1 MRWLGIAVA
10 LIGMA
15 AASAEAQPK
24 APPAAQPKAPP
35 AAQPKAPPAAQPKEE
50 PSADEEGYGGT
61 GWLDRVSKGTEEIEQ
76 CRPRTGADDKELK
89 RRKSD
94 HYDRGVVLYEQGDYQ
109 GAIREFVTAYCDSP
123 ESSMFYNIGQA
134 YERMLDY
141 EKAVAYLERFI
152 LESPPEAPN
161 RKRAEIRV
169 DVLRRTPARI
179 LVATSP
185 KGADVTLSSETGV
198 SARARANSDV
208 PIEVRKGTYTL
219 RVVAPGHEPLEQ
231 KIVAEIGRPY
241 SYYFQLEPKKSLLR
255 VVASPSDARIFLGD
269 RLVGIGSY
277 AERVP
282 VGRYELLVEAEDR
295 PSEKRE
301 VEVSAGRPSDVTI
314 PLQQPPRS
322 GRRELILASG
332 LILGF
337 SAGGTV
343 GALFDQEPAVSF
355 LVGVGGLGIG
365 FGGAYLGVPD
375 DIPVGTSSYLI
386 GSTLIGAGE
395 GAAIASLFVC
405 NEKPVTDSEGEHLRL
420 DCDEG
425 AKAIN
430 GAALAGAAAGGGFAA
445 LTASRFDLSAGDA
458 ALINSGAL
466 WGTASGVLFWASFDR
481 EAKVFGPMILAGLNL
496 GAVVGATLA
505 ARSEPSRGRMS
516 LIDLSGLAGTVGG
529 FALGQAFDSPDER
542 LAHFALV
549 GMATGLIT
557 GTWLTRNT
565 DEPKTALRP
574 AVATTPSGDGI
585 AFTLAGPLPE

>member
-1 MRWLGIAVA
+1 MRSVRFAIALVGTAALGAGA
-10 LIGMA
+10 R
-15 AASAEAQPK
+15 AQPK
-24 APPAAQPKAPP
+24 APAPP
-35 AAQPKAPPAAQPKEE
+35 SAPATSADPDKAAPEA
-50 PSADEEGYGGT
+50 ADEEGYGGT
-61 GWLDRVSKGTEEIEQ
+61 GWMDRVSKGTEEIER
-76 CRPRTGADDKELK
+76 CRPRTGVDDKELK
-89 RRKSD
+89 RRKAD

-169 DVLRRTPARI
+169 DVLRRTAARI
-179 LVATSP
+179 LVASSP
-185 KGADVTLSSETGV
+185 KGAEVTLSSETGV
-198 SARARANSDV
+198 SARGRANSNV
-208 PIEVRKGTYTL
+208 PIEVRKGTYTIRL
-219 RVVAPGHEPLEQ
+219 EAPGFEPIEQ

-241 SYYFQLEPKKSLLR
+241 SYYFQLEPKKGLLR

-277 AERVP
+277 SERVP
-282 VGRYELLVEAEDR
+282 VGSYKVAVEAEDR
-295 PSEKRE
+295 PTERRA
-301 VEVSAGRPSDVTI
+301 VEVNAGRTSDLTVS
-314 PLQQPPRS
+314 LRQPPKS
-322 GRRELILASG
+322 GRWELILASG
-332 LILGF
+332 LLLGTA
-337 SAGGTV
+337 AGGTV

-375 DIPVGTSSYLI
+375 DVPVGTSSYII

-395 GAAIASLFVC
+395 GAAIASLFAC
-405 NEKPVTDSEGEHLRL
+405 GEKTVTDSEGEHLRI
-420 DCDEG
+420 DCDRG
-425 AKAIN
+425 AEEIN
-430 GAALAGAAAGGGFAA
+430 GATLAGAAAAGGFAA

-458 ALINSGAL
+458 ALINSAGL
-466 WGTASGVLFWASFDR
+466 WGTASGVLFWASLDR
-481 EAKVFGPMILAGLNL
+481 EPSVFGPMILAGLNL
-496 GAVVGATLA
+496 GVVVGATLS
-505 ARSEPSRGRMS
+505 ARAEPSRGRMS

-565 DEPKTALRP
+565 DEPKTVFRP
-574 AVATTPSGDGI
+574 TVATTGTGG
-585 AFTLAGPLPE
+585 ALFGLAGEL

>member
-1 MRWLGIAVA
+1 VRWLGTAIALVVTA
-10 LIGMA
+10 S
-15 AASAEAQPK
+15 AASARAQP
-24 APPAAQPKAPP
+24 APKGGAAPAREEEADPP
-35 AAQPKAPPAAQPKEE
+35 D
-50 PSADEEGYGGT
+50 ADGYGGT

-76 CRPRTGADDKELK
+76 CRPRSGTDDKELK

-152 LESPPEAPN
+152 LESAPEAPN

-185 KGADVTLSSETGV
+185 KGAEVTLSSETGV

-208 PIEVRKGTYTL
+208 PIEVRKGTYTI
-219 RVVAPGHEPLEQ
+219 RVESPGHEPHEQ

-269 RLVGIGSY
+269 RMVGIGSY

-282 VGRYELLVEAEDR
+282 VGKYKLLVEAEDR
-295 PSEKRE
+295 PSERRE
-301 VEVSAGRPSDVTI
+301 IEVAVGRTSDVTVG
-314 PLQQPPRS
+314 LKQKPRS
-322 GRRELILASG
+322 GRWELILASG
-332 LILGF
+332 LLLG
-337 SAGGTV
+337 SAAGGTV

-355 LVGVGGLGIG
+355 LVGVGGLGSG

-386 GSTLIGAGE
+386 GSTLIGFAE

-405 NEKPVTDSEGEHLRL
+405 DEKTVTEIDEDGNEKTRASL
-420 DCDEG
+420 DCDKGVEE
-425 AKAIN
+425 IN
-430 GAALAGAAAGGGFAA
+430 GASLAGAAAGGAFAA
-445 LTASRFDLSAGDA
+445 LTTSRFDLSAGDA
-458 ALINSGAL
+458 ALINSAGM

-481 EAKVFGPMILAGLNL
+481 EPSVFGPMILAGLNL
-496 GAVVGATLA
+496 GVVVGATLSV
-505 ARSEPSRGRMS
+505 RSEPSRGRMS

-529 FALGQAFDSPDER
+529 FALGQAFDSSDER

-549 GMATGLIT
+549 GMATGLIS

-565 DEPKTALRP
+565 DEPKTTLRP

-585 AFTLAGPLPE
+585 AFTLSGALPE

>member
-1 MRWLGIAVA
+1 VRWIGFAIALV
-10 LIGMA
+10 
-15 AASAEAQPK
+15 AASAASARAQPTPATPAK
-24 APPAAQPKAPP
+24 NEAPEKNDAAPD
-35 AAQPKAPPAAQPKEE
+35 
-50 PSADEEGYGGT
+50 DESYGGT
-61 GWLDRVSKGTEEIEQ
+61 GWMDRVSKGTEEIER
-76 CRPRTGADDKELK
+76 CRPRPGVDDKELK
-89 RRKSD
+89 RRKAD

-152 LESPPEAPN
+152 LESAPDAPN

-169 DVLRRTPARI
+169 DVLRRTAARI
-179 LVATSP
+179 LVASSP
-185 KGADVTLSSETGV
+185 KGAEVTLSSDTGV
-198 SARARANSDV
+198 SARGRANSNV
-208 PIEVRKGTYTL
+208 PIEVRKGTYTIRL
-219 RVVAPGHEPLEQ
+219 EAPGYEPIEQ

-241 SYYFQLEPKKSLLR
+241 SYYFQLEPKKGLLR
-255 VVASPSDARIFLGD
+255 VVASPGDARIFLGN

-282 VGRYELLVEAEDR
+282 VGNYKVVVEAEDR
-295 PSEKRE
+295 PTERRS
-301 VEVSAGRPSDVTI
+301 VEVNAGRTSDLTVS
-314 PLQQPPRS
+314 LHQPAKS
-322 GRRELILASG
+322 GRWELVLASG
-332 LILGF
+332 LLLGTA
-337 SAGGTV
+337 AGGTV

-375 DIPVGTSSYLI
+375 RVPVGTSSYII

-395 GAAIASLFVC
+395 GAAVASLFAC
-405 NEKPVTDSEGEHLRL
+405 GEKEVTDSEGMHLRL
-420 DCDEG
+420 DCDKG
-425 AKAIN
+425 AEEIN

-445 LTASRFDLSAGDA
+445 LTAPRFHLSAGDA
-458 ALINSGAL
+458 ALINSAGL

-481 EAKVFGPMILAGLNL
+481 EPSVFGPMILAGLNL
-496 GAVVGATLA
+496 GVVVGATLTV
-505 ARSEPSRGRMS
+505 RSEPSRGRMS

-529 FALGQAFDSPDER
+529 FALGQAFNSPDER

-557 GTWLTRNT
+557 GTWLTRNS
-565 DEPKTALRP
+565 DEPKTTLRP
-574 AVATTPSGDGI
+574 TVATTGTGG
-585 AFTLAGPLPE
+585 AVFGLAGEL

>member
-1 MRWLGIAVA
+1 VRWVGIAIA
-10 LIGMA
+10 LIGAA
-15 AASAEAQPK
+15 AASAHAQPK
-24 APPAAQPKAPP
+24 AAPPTPKA
-35 AAQPKAPPAAQPKEE
+35 APPTPKPAEE
-50 PSADEEGYGGT
+50 EGGT

-185 KGADVTLSSETGV
+185 KGAEVTLSSETGV

-208 PIEVRKGTYTL
+208 PIEVRKGTYTI

-231 KIVAEIGRPY
+231 TIVAEIGRPY
-241 SYYFQLEPKKSLLR
+241 SYYFQLEPVKSLLR
-255 VVASPSDARIFLGD
+255 VVASPADARVFLGD
-269 RLVGIGSY
+269 RLVGIGGY
-277 AERVP
+277 AERVA
-282 VGRYELLVEAEDR
+282 VGKYKLVVEAEGR
-295 PSEKRE
+295 PTQRRD
-301 VEVSAGRPSDVTI
+301 VEVAPGRPSDVSVT
-314 PLQQPPRS
+314 LQQRPRS
-322 GRRELILASG
+322 GRWELILASG
-332 LILGF
+332 LLLG
-337 SAGGTV
+337 SAAGGTV

-386 GSTLIGAGE
+386 GSTLIGAAE

-405 NEKPVTDSEGEHLRL
+405 DEKVVTETDDEGVETSRASL
-420 DCDEG
+420 DCDKGTE
-425 AKAIN
+425 AIN
-430 GAALAGAAAGGGFAA
+430 GATLAGAAVGGGFAA
-445 LTASRFDLSAGDA
+445 LTASRLDLSAGDA
-458 ALINSGAL
+458 ALINSAGM
-466 WGTASGVLFWASFDR
+466 WGTASGILFWASFDR
-481 EAKVFGPMILAGLNL
+481 EPSVFGPMILAGLNL
-496 GAVVGATLA
+496 GVVVGATLS

-529 FALGQAFDSPDER
+529 FALGQAFDSADER

-565 DEPKTALRP
+565 DEPKTTLRP
-574 AVATTPSGDGI
+574 VVTTTPSGDGI